1 MELTLY
7 SGVVAVHVMANL
19 IAFGVWF
26 AWPLLPGETSA
37 AHRARANILRVVV
50 TRAATVALVAGV
62 YLASVA
68 ELFGEVWVLVPLVI
82 LVALLGVTGAFL
94 VPGEQ
99 RLADLADRG
108 EASEYAA
115 LEARVRRAVLA
126 GAALVLVAT
135 FLMITKLGG

>member
-99 RLADLADRG
+99 RLANPPT
-108 EASEYAA
+108 AA
-115 LEARVRRAVLA
+115 RRANTPRSKPA
-126 GAALVLVAT
+126 CVAPYWRAQPSCSSPPSS
-135 FLMITKLGG
+135 